1 MELNKKIAEHGK
13 NLIFSFLFN
22 LSKDVTKRL
31 FTAQDENPIEKKEWD
46 NISKFLRTVYS
57 TADNDMK
64 SIAKGLSYNPPNQ
77 KQANNDVDEIKKYAQ
92 AGDVS
97 ASKQDATRLASILTK
112 ISELLDDFLLS
123 LSDVPDEI

>member
-1 MELNKKIAEHGK
+1 M
-13 NLIFSFLFN
+13 
-22 LSKDVTKRL
+22 TKRL
-31 FTAQDENPIEKKEWD
+31 LTASDENPIEKKEWD

-77 KQANNDVDEIKKYAQ
+77 KQANTDVDEIKKYSQ

-112 ISELLDDFLLS
+112 ISELLDDFLSS
-123 LSDVPDEI
+123 LSDIPDEI